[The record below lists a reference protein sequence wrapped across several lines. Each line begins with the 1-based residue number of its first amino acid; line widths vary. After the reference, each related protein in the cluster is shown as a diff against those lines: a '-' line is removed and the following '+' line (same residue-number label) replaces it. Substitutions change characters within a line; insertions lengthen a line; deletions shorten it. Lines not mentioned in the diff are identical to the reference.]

1 VAKSKDSVP
10 SVVDDVIKNKEKGT
24 KVIWMQLGI
33 SNEEAERKAKEN
45 GIDIVYNRCMMEEHK
60 RLFDQ

>member
-1 VAKSKDSVP
+1 VDVFRRSEDVLP
-10 SVVDDVIKNKEKGT
+10 VVDNALSKKGIK
-24 KVIWMQLGI
+24 VVRMQSGI

-45 GIDIVYNRCMMEEHK
+45 GIDVVYNRCMMEEHK

>member
-1 VAKSKDSVP
+1 MAKSKDSVP